1 MTSHKRKVRSRSR
14 SRRRRSRSRSR
25 SRRRS
30 HRSRSR
36 KRRSRS
42 RSRSRRRSRRRI
54 RGRGGVFGKCK
65 ASPTRKSSRLRRT
78 RAHRGSPYRR
88 FQTLETVAVAP
99 LAPAEVISEA
109 RTIMAQ
115 RELAASLAA
124 ESKLY
129 RTRNTRQRKR
139 EDLIIKEAEN
149 ILIGS
154 VD

>member
-14 SRRRRSRSRSR
+14 SRTRRRRSRSRSR

-36 KRRSRS
+36 K
-42 RSRSRRRSRRRI
+42 RRI